1 MMDTRELRFKIGDR
15 IYASC
20 FTDHSFAVKVHI
32 AGIAQFDLANN
43 RYQSVMLQMFNSDN
57 KLELYENYIS
67 NTTYY
72 YICEVLEITEDYDAG
87 DYIILSD
94 GIIKEIG
101 TYYLNTDVSLHMNIS
116 FSTVTN
122 FRSTQELMDAVR
134 DYLISKNV
142 DSVEIREEKSYEE
155 KLEYELEEYRS
166 IILSLK
172 GLKSMES
179 LVDKI
184 GILFNTLVTKI
195 SDLLNLF
202 ENKNTDEKK

>member
-155 KLEYELEEYRS
+155 KLEFELE
-166 IILSLK
+166 
-172 GLKSMES
+172 
-179 LVDKI
+179 
-184 GILFNTLVTKI
+184 
-195 SDLLNLF
+195 
-202 ENKNTDEKK
+202 

>member
-43 RYQSVMLQMFNSDN
+43 RYQSVMFQMFNSDN